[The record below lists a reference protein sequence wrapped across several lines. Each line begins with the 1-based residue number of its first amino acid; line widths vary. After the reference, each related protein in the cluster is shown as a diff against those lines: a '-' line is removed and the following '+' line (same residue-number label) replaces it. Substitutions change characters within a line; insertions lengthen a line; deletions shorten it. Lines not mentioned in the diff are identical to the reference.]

1 MNVDVR
7 FVRSVDSLL
16 NAVREGEAALII
28 VDMHSQKIDP
38 IALATSIKADEKL
51 QSIPLLGF
59 FSHVHAELHREAMSA
74 GYDTVIPRSVFSR
87 DLGKI
92 LAGREGDESDGS
104 QALSNVP
111 SLESALR
118 ESLVLRSRVARI
130 EEGSRLAHHR
140 KAHAQAGR
148 VLQ

>member
-1 MNVDVR
+1 MKRTVIAAVDDMFFASKIRATAEHLNIDVR

-16 NAVREGEAALII
+16 NAVREGETALIV
-28 VDMHSQKIDP
+28 VDLHSQKIDP
-38 IALATSIKADEKL
+38 IALATSIKADKKL

-104 QALSNVP
+104 QGAV
-111 SLESALR
+111 
-118 ESLVLRSRVARI
+118 
-130 EEGSRLAHHR
+130 
-140 KAHAQAGR
+140 
-148 VLQ
+148 